1 MLVSTSSTRS
11 TDGQDARRL
20 FDANFFGTANTID
33 ALLPRSR
40 RSSTIVNL
48 TSIGG
53 IVGYTGVGYYCAT
66 KFAVEGLS
74 DTLRAEDPLGEAFR
88 RKSRHRNG
96 AGTARK
102 VALSGAK
109 E

>member
-1 MLVSTSSTRS
+1 MDRMPDAYSTSISS
-11 TDGQDARRL
+11 
-20 FDANFFGTANTID
+20 
-33 ALLPRSR
+33 ALPTPSMRYFRALAAVA
-40 RSSTIVNL
+40 IVNL

-74 DTLRAEDPLGEAFR
+74 DTLRAEIAPLGEAFR